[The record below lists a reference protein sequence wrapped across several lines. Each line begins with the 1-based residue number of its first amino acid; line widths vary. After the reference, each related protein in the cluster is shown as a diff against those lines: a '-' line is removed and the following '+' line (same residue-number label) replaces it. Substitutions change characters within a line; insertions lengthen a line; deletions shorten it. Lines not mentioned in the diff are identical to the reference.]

1 VAGDRWEAGTAPWSE
16 SGQYTLVDPPLT
28 TDQAAS
34 SALLSAS
41 SRESGYRHRLPL
53 TPDLKSVCLYRAGT
67 GKATADAKS
76 RITPSC
82 ASMMLTP
89 T

>member
-53 TPDLKSVCLYRAGT
+53 TPDLKSVCLIVRAR
-67 GKATADAKS
+67 AKRLRRRS
-76 RITPSC
+76 PALRL
-82 ASMMLTP
+82 AARA
-89 T
+89 